1 MASVSRMVAPSDVC
15 VEDGGARNE
24 CIDNSGFERRQYGKT
39 IDNVF
44 DRDIAKI
51 CRKKEHLLQHVT
63 RGNYKRHVIINEDL
77 VVVFLRQNFVYFNKP
92 YYIGMIQI

>member
-1 MASVSRMVAPSDVC
+1 MRCMEKQSKMSLTGISQKSV
-15 VEDGGARNE
+15 E
-24 CIDNSGFERRQYGKT
+24 
-39 IDNVF
+39 
-44 DRDIAKI
+44 
-51 CRKKEHLLQHVT
+51 KEHLLQHVT